1 PFINCLNMFSHNTDQ
16 RSLSNP
22 QSDRSLSRNSIDSSS
37 QQSLDS
43 KAASFPSYCLFVA
56 FVAVLASLENGW
68 NLGVTNI
75 PENEPLSRDINSME
89 KNGILQEQTI
99 RNCTSEHP
107 RVKSNL
113 PDCLPMNNFL
123 WGFATGSYALG
134 GLLGGLLAGH
144 FQTLYGRRNTL
155 VFNTITWIFGG
166 LLLGTALH
174 PLMFVA
180 GRILTGIGSGI
191 GSVAAPTYIGEI
203 ATIKSRG
210 AIGTIYQLFIV
221 IGILITQLLGLV
233 LSFVPGWRILLTLT
247 AIPALIQL
255 ILLPLCVESPR
266 YLISQNRFSEAK
278 DALQKLR
285 NGYNVENEFREIV
298 GGQTTQSN
306 GKHVESVINE
316 NSNIDMSSAAEGVEI
331 VATPKIQNA
340 RGFIQILRDTR
351 CRRMLLIC
359 VGLNMVQQ
367 LCGINGII
375 LYSTAI
381 FLQIFGRGAKYATLG
396 VGIVNLLMTL
406 ISTYLVDKK
415 GRKPLLFTSFIG
427 MCVSSIFVVIG
438 SLYHDNVLVIVAVL
452 LFISSFAI
460 GIGPIAFL
468 IAPEVLPTHCVSSGG
483 SICLGINW
491 LCNFLIIL
499 IFPVLQQSL
508 GGYTFIV
515 FAIISGISAIATLMF
530 FPEEVYFEVCSEE
543 LMVDV

>member
-1 PFINCLNMFSHNTDQ
+1 MLSHNTDQ

-56 FVAVLASLENGW
+56 FVAVIASLENGW

-75 PENEPLSRDINSME
+75 P
-89 KNGILQEQTI
+89 EQTI

-113 PDCLPMNNFL
+113 PNCLPMNNFL

-134 GLLGGLLAGH
+134 GLIGGLLAGH

-221 IGILITQLLGLV
+221 IGILISQLLGLV
-233 LSFVPGWRILLTLT
+233 LSFVP
-247 AIPALIQL
+247 
-255 ILLPLCVESPR
+255 
-266 YLISQNRFSEAK
+266 EAK

-306 GKHVESVINE
+306 GKHVESDMNE
-316 NSNIDMSSAAEGVEI
+316 NSNIGMSSAAEGVEI

-359 VGLNMVQQ
+359 VGLNMMQQ

-406 ISTYLVDKK
+406 ISAYLVDKK

-468 IAPEVLPTHCVSSGG
+468 ITPEVLPTHCVSSGG

-530 FPEEVYFEVCSEE
+530 FPEA
-543 LMVDV
+543 